1 LADLTA
7 VQKIFDAPNAGTAL
21 VWAHVA
27 PEDVLRS
34 YRLIS
39 SGLEANALR
48 QLGRGVEASR
58 ALERRRELLAD
69 LFKKSDRDEDL
80 RAVILAESQLA
91 DNAVDRGDREA
102 AARWAAAALDHASA
116 FGERTQ
122 TRLPPEERD
131 GLWLAA
137 ELAAFHG
144 IRINAATPV
153 RLKNALSELA
163 RRPGGG
169 RGRSEARWLEICLA
183 LMAL

>member
-7 VQKIFDAPNAGTAL
+7 VQKIFDAPNAGTPL

-80 RAVILAESQLA
+80 RAVILAETQLA
-91 DNAVDRGDREA
+91 DNAGDREA